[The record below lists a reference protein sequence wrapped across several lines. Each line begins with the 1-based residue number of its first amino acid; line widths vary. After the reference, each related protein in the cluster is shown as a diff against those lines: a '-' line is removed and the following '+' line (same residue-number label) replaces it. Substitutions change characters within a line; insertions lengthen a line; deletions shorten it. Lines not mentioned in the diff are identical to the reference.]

1 MKKLLS
7 TIVCML
13 AFVFHSE
20 AKSIFVATNGNDT
33 NPGTEVAPLLNIQK
47 AVDMAGP
54 GDIIYI
60 RGGTYMLTKRIKI
73 EKAGRADAYIS
84 MFGFPG
90 ERVIIDG
97 SQIVAN
103 NINEFKQARCIYVNH
118 LGDYWHFKDLELCNA
133 KDNGMKLEGSYCIV
147 ERCKFYGNNDT
158 GLQIGMYKDFS
169 IEETK
174 SFPVSGEPQFNP
186 GYSYAKFNKVIN
198 CDSWN
203 NYDSRSFSGS
213 DDGGDADGFAA
224 KLFPGP
230 GTEFHGCRAWNNSD
244 DNWDL
249 YMVYHPIVIN
259 NCWAWN
265 GGRDANGT
273 ARGNGN
279 GFKLG
284 GGGSS
289 GGAAFAQ
296 SVGAHVVTNNVSF
309 NNTNKGFDQNN
320 AFEAMYL
327 FNNVAWGSAYNYR
340 FPTIIPY
347 GTMYMRNNIGF
358 RATTLNHEFL
368 SANKEGAKLPD
379 TDFNSWTTIDKCD
392 PYKDGNRVN
401 NVNTWAKDYTSQFKN
416 LSIDLAMAPRQAD
429 GSLPE
434 NDFGKLIA
442 NSLFINAGQNIEN
455 FEPKAHS
462 PGGLSLPPV
471 SILYNDGRADM
482 GVFETG
488 DPTTAILSLSAGKAD
503 QNVFAGTAIQN
514 IVYKWGGAAT
524 DVVVN
529 DLPAGLNAVKNAEA
543 KLVTISGIPL
553 ADGTYTITHVGGVN
567 NIVLTGTIRIS
578 MVAPASLMIAAGK
591 AAQEVFFNNAM
602 ETQVFRWGGGAND
615 VQFTVLPAGI
625 TAVKDYVANTL
636 TISGIPTEDGSYSV
650 TTVGGMEGSQITIN
664 CNITRV
670 LPSKVLTGDWYR
682 IQDTF
687 ENIPADLR
695 GVVAIHQGTNTS
707 TPTVWNPTYTETG
720 GTVPNGCSVGA
731 INIERSGGA
740 VSWTVPSLVEL
751 KSNIHFTGTR
761 TLRIDY
767 TIDGVTRTWTSESL
781 SRQTMLNWDMM
792 LAIGLEPT
800 KKPVT
805 IKFINTS
812 TSGGIR
818 IYDFFVKT
826 YDVTSDVP
834 KVDSPK
840 PIYRM
845 YQTETVL
852 IVYAED
858 VKTLKLYNLNGSVV
872 SQSFMSQIVSTAN
885 LPGGVYMVEIELND
899 GRRTLQKFIRR

>member
-1 MKKLLS
+1 MKKLL
-7 TIVCML
+7 TTVICIL
-13 AFVFHSE
+13 AFTLMSE
-20 AKSIFVATNGNDT
+20 AKSIFVATNGNDS
-33 NPGTEVAPLLNIQK
+33 NPGTEALPLLNIQK
-47 AVDMAGP
+47 AVDIAEP
-54 GDIIYI
+54 GDIIYV

-84 MFGFPG
+84 LFGYPG

-97 SQIVAN
+97 SQITAN
-103 NINEFKQARCIYVNH
+103 SVNEFKQARCIYVNH
-118 LGDYWHFKDLELCNA
+118 FGDYWHFKDLELCNA

-186 GYSYAKFNKVIN
+186 GYSYSKYNKIIN
-198 CDSWN
+198 CDAWN
-203 NYDSRSFSGS
+203 NYDNRSFSGS

-265 GGRDANGT
+265 GGKDANGT

-284 GGGSS
+284 GGGTS

-320 AFEAMYL
+320 AYEAMYL
-327 FNNVAWGSAYNYR
+327 FNNVGWGSAYNYR

-358 RATTLNHEFL
+358 KAATLNHEFL
-368 SANKEGAKLPD
+368 SANKEGAKVPD
-379 TDFNSWTTIDKCD
+379 TDFNSWTTFDKCD
-392 PYKDGNRVN
+392 PYKDGNKVN
-401 NVNTWAKDYTSQFKN
+401 NVNTWAKDYTAQFKN
-416 LSIDLAMAPRQAD
+416 LSIDLASAPRQAD
-429 GSLPE
+429 GSMPE
-434 NDFGKLIA
+434 NDFSRLIA

-455 FEPKAHS
+455 FVPKAHS
-462 PGGLSLPPV
+462 PGGWSLPPV

-482 GVFETG
+482 GAFETG
-488 DPTTAILSLSAGKAD
+488 DPTTATLVLTAGKAD
-503 QNVFAGTAIQN
+503 QYVFAGTAIQTT
-514 IVYKWGGAAT
+514 VYKWGGAAT
-524 DVVVN
+524 DVLVT
-529 DLPAGLNAVKNAEA
+529 DLPAGLSAVKNAEA
-543 KLVTISGIPL
+543 KTVTISGIPA

-567 NIVLTGTIRIS
+567 NIVLTGTIRVS
-578 MVAPASLMIAAGK
+578 MVAPATLVLSSGK

-602 ETQVFRWGGGAND
+602 ETQVFSWGGGAGD
-615 VQFTVLPAGI
+615 IQYTSLPAGI
-625 TAVKDYVANTL
+625 TAEKDLNAKTL
-636 TISGIPTEDGSYSV
+636 TISGVPTADGSYSV
-650 TTVGGMEGSQITIN
+650 STVGGMEGSQVIIN

-670 LPSKVLTGDWYR
+670 LPTKILTGGWYN
-682 IQDTF
+682 IQD
-687 ENIPADLR
+687 EYSNLPADLR
-695 GVVAIHQGTNTS
+695 GVVEIHQGTNASIATA
-707 TPTVWNPTYTETG
+707 WNPTYTESG
-720 GTVPNGCSVGA
+720 SVPAGCTVGA
-731 INIERSGGA
+731 INIGNSGGA

-781 SRQTMLNWDMM
+781 AKQTMVNWDMM

-805 IKFINTS
+805 VKFVNTS

-818 IYDFFVKT
+818 MYDFFVKT

-834 KVDSPK
+834 KVDAAK
-840 PIYRM
+840 LTYRM
-845 YQTETVL
+845 YQTETAL

-858 VKTLKLYNLNGSVV
+858 VASLKVFNLNGSVV
-872 SQSFMSQIVSTAN
+872 SQSFMSQIVNTTN
-885 LPGGVYMVEIELND
+885 LYSGVYMVEIETRD
-899 GRRTLQKFIRR
+899 GNRAVQKFIRK